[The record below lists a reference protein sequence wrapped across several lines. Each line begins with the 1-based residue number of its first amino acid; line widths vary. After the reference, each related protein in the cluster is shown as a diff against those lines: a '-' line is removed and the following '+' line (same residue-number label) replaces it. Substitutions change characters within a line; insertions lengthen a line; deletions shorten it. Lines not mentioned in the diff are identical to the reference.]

1 MYDFFQICY
10 TTKKI
15 NNAIFCFGFWAL
27 GCTKKTKKIKKWSYR
42 WSEPFGTK
50 RFKTF
55 IFLVIFWFLLIRVA
69 ATFFFK
75 TFFCTKKRA
84 IFFKKMALQMVFGL
98 FKNYPI
104 FRYIIY
110 DFLKKVSR
118 GSRPTCLAKILCA
131 VAVHLGRERLQ
142 VVRQTA
148 YLG

>member
-1 MYDFFQICY
+1 M
-10 TTKKI
+10 KI
-15 NNAIFCFGFWAL
+15 YQNKTIFCFGFWAL
-27 GCTKKTKKIKKWSYR
+27 GCPKKTKKIKKWSYR

-69 ATFFFK
+69 ATFFSK

-131 VAVHLGRERLQ
+131 TSLSHSLTHRNQISGISQNSGLSWAKLD
-142 VVRQTA
+142 
-148 YLG
+148 